1 MGATEPEVRAEGKK
15 VPFYRDPRNI
25 GRAIDFITPDRTL
38 RVLQS
43 LFRYQEE
50 PGFEQDTIHYLK
62 QGYWPVGYFSHF
74 VLADGI
80 ALSIAANRLVS
91 LSQRIEDSSKH
102 LAACYALHQ
111 GTMED
116 GSQGENVQM
125 FTLGLEQAI
134 QRRGMVYLPTIT
146 QEHVKRYN
154 LDPKKVAEINADST
168 KKMESAPEEN
178 KGFLLLPG
186 ANMEAARLDEER
198 KRNGMQQSNLK
209 WIFHMANYTING
221 VKILFVPGVI
231 TDSFNIS
238 GPDKRDLTNEAYLA
252 LARNLAAD
260 LLPLGLG
267 RPLQTKLASLTM
279 LRPYPIDR
287 LADDLRK
294 LTGRV
299 IPKEDTRR
307 LGLVMNSNKALTDQL
322 IMGIIKDQM
331 PDCLSGTYYQG
342 YSSFG
347 LGDYTEIGK

>member
-1 MGATEPEVRAEGKK
+1 MVTTGPEVKSEGKK

-38 RVLQS
+38 KVLQS
-43 LFRYQEE
+43 LFQYQEE

-62 QGYWPVGYFSHF
+62 QGYWPVGIFSHF

-80 ALSIAANRLVS
+80 ALTIAANRLTS
-91 LSQRIEDSSKH
+91 LSQKVEDPSKY
-102 LAACYALHQ
+102 LTDCYALHQ

-116 GSQGENVQM
+116 GSQGANVQT

-134 QRRGMVYLPTIT
+134 QRIGMIYLPTIT
-146 QEHVKRYN
+146 REHVERYGLN
-154 LDPKKVAEINADST
+154 PEKVARINADST
-168 KKMESAPEEN
+168 EKMKTAPDEN
-178 KGFLLLPG
+178 KGFLLLPA
-186 ANMEAARLDEER
+186 ANMEAARLNGEGKR
-198 KRNGMQQSNLK
+198 KGMQQSNLN
-209 WIFHMANYTING
+209 WIFQMANYTIKG

-238 GPDKRDLTNEAYLA
+238 DPDKRDFTDEAYQA
-252 LARNLAAD
+252 LARNLAVD

-267 RPLQTKLASLTM
+267 RPLQAKLASLTM

-287 LADDLRK
+287 LAHDLTK

-299 IPKEDTRR
+299 IPKEDMRK

-322 IMGIIKDQM
+322 IMGIIRDQM
-331 PDCLSGTYYQG
+331 PNHLSGTYYQG

-347 LGDYTEIGK
+347 LGDYTKT